1 MSTMMKLNNNR
12 FIILLQDYL
21 YALHFK
27 DIMLLFLLMGK
38 LELARLLP
46 CKVLNIIYMIMK
58 EELFPELF
66 KISSNIYKDVKIN
79 KQNLWL
85 ELLIYKFIMKSLVIY

>member
-1 MSTMMKLNNNR
+1 
-12 FIILLQDYL
+12 
-21 YALHFK
+21 
-27 DIMLLFLLMGK
+27 
-38 LELARLLP
+38 
-46 CKVLNIIYMIMK
+46 MK

>member
-1 MSTMMKLNNNR
+1 MRLNNNR
-12 FIILLQDYL
+12 SITLLLDYL
-21 YALHFK
+21 YVQHFK

-38 LELARLLP
+38 LELARLIL

-58 EELFPELF
+58 EELFLELF
-66 KISSNIYKDVKIN
+66 KISSNIYKNVKIN

-85 ELLIYKFIMKSLVIY
+85 ELLIFKFIMKSLVIY